1 MTTIVIPVRSDF
13 SAYVF
18 QIDLEGVIYTLD
30 FGFNSRSSR
39 WYMSIF
45 DSTGEILIIGD
56 IPILINIPL
65 ADQYI
70 DKRLPLGRFIAI
82 DETGNNAQPTADN
95 FGTDIKLF
103 YEESA

>member
-1 MTTIVIPVRSDF
+1 MATLILPVRSDF
-13 SAYVF
+13 SAYQF

-30 FGFNSRSSR
+30 FGFNTRADR

-45 DSTGEILIIGD
+45 DSSGEILLVGD
-56 IPILINIPL
+56 IPILVNIPL

-82 DETGNNAQPTADN
+82 DETGNNGNPGIDN
-95 FGTDIKLF
+95 FGTDIKLL

>member
-1 MTTIVIPVRSDF
+1 MATLVMPVRSDF
-13 SAYVF
+13 PAYQF
-18 QIDLEGVIYTLD
+18 QVDIEGTIYTLD
-30 FGFNSRSSR
+30 FGFNTRSGR

-45 DSTGEILIIGD
+45 DSTGETLIVGD

-82 DETGNNAQPTADN
+82 DETGNNQNPTEDN
-95 FGTDIKLF
+95 FGTDIILL

>member
-1 MTTIVIPVRSDF
+1 MATLVLPVRSDF
-13 SAYVF
+13 PAYQF
-18 QIDLEGVIYTLD
+18 QVDLEGQIYTLD
-30 FGFNSRSSR
+30 FGFNTRGGL

-45 DSTGEILIIGD
+45 SSDGETLLIGD

-82 DETGNNAQPTADN
+82 DETGNNQNPTIDN
-95 FGTDIKLF
+95 FGTDIKLL
-103 YEESA
+103 YQEAE